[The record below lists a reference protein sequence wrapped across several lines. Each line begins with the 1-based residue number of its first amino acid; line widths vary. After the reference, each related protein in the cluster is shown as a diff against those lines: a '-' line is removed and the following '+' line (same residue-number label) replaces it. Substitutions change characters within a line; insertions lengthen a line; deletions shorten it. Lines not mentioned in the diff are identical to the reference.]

1 MWCQGSAPGHI
12 IGPVKKCPYCAEQIQ
27 DEAVKC
33 RFCGSDLTAGGAGVA
48 PWSATPE
55 VGQGALQFSHS
66 GSRYLLGYGA
76 NFFGIWDRVSPG
88 GPVRSFPRTDQGW
101 RDAWLEYIRIEPQ
114 HVAVGMSG
122 GGPRGGTAVASQPLP
137 VSPLWWVLP
146 ILFSALG
153 GLIAWIATR
162 QRNPRTARNMLLT
175 GIAIS
180 VAGLLLY
187 AAGLRTPVR

>member
-1 MWCQGSAPGHI
+1 M
-12 IGPVKKCPYCAEQIQ
+12 KKCPYCAEEIQ
-27 DEAVKC
+27 DEAIKC
-33 RFCGSDLTAGGAGVA
+33 RYCGSDLTAGGPRSVLEATA
-48 PWSATPE
+48 PT

-66 GSRYLLGYGA
+66 GSRYLLGYGTG
-76 NFFGIWDRVSPG
+76 FFGIWDRASPG
-88 GPVRSFPRTDQGW
+88 EPARSFPRTDEGW
-101 RDAWLEYIRIEPQ
+101 RDAWLEYVRIEPQ

-122 GGPRGGTAVASQPLP
+122 GRTYGGQTGAHEPSP

-153 GLIAWIATR
+153 GLIAWLATR

-187 AAGLRTPVR
+187 AAGLRAPIR